1 MIFFGRSMSTLFVE
15 SSAGDVLD
23 ASAKYLC
30 CMGYFFWS
38 LGILN
43 ICRMA
48 TQGIGFSG
56 RAVFSGVTEM
66 FARSIV
72 SLGFV
77 GAFGYTAICFSDQTA
92 WIAAVLYITPTCLHC
107 IKKVTK
113 QIEAEKANANLSESV
128 G

>member
-1 MIFFGRSMSTLFVE
+1 MLYFFTVFIIFIMFLIFQR
-15 SSAGDVLD
+15 DQH
-23 ASAKYLC
+23 ASAKYLR

-92 WIAAVLYITPTCLHC
+92 WIAAVLYITPTYLPDFW
-107 IKKVTK
+107 
-113 QIEAEKANANLSESV
+113 V
-128 G
+128 GKRV

>member
-1 MIFFGRSMSTLFVE
+1 
-15 SSAGDVLD
+15 
-23 ASAKYLC
+23 
-30 CMGYFFWS
+30 MGYFFWS

>member
-23 ASAKYLC
+23 ASAKYLR

-48 TQGIGFSG
+48 TQAS
-56 RAVFSGVTEM
+56 ASP
-66 FARSIV
+66 
-72 SLGFV
+72 
-77 GAFGYTAICFSDQTA
+77 
-92 WIAAVLYITPTCLHC
+92 AAQYSP
-107 IKKVTK
+107 
-113 QIEAEKANANLSESV
+113 A
-128 G
+128 